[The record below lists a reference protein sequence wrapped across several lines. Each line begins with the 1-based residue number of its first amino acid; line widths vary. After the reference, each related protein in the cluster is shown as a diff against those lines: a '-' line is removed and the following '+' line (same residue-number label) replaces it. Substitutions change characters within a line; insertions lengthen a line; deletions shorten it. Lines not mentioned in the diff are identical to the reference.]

1 MAEIGASSY
10 RRFPQEETALEQIL
24 IAYGDSLVR
33 FAYSLVHNAAV
44 AEDLAAESIAI
55 YLTKPKFLREESQ
68 MRPYL
73 YRIVHNKAMD
83 YLRHYRHLV
92 ALEDVENVLGAG
104 DLEQDAI
111 LQQRNQTIYRCLQ
124 YLPEQYR
131 QVLQLAYFDGFEV
144 KDICRILRKNAKQVY
159 NLLQRAKVALKTLLE
174 KEGISHEDI

>member
-10 RRFPQEETALEQIL
+10 RRFPREETALEQIL

-33 FAYSLVHNAAV
+33 FAYSLVHNASV

-55 YLTKPKFLREESQ
+55 YLSKPKFLRDESQ

-83 YLRHYRHLV
+83 HLRRHRHLV
-92 ALEDVENVLGAG
+92 PLEDVENVLGAG

-111 LQQRNQTIYRCLQ
+111 KRQRNETIYRCMQ
-124 YLPEQYR
+124 MLPEQYR
-131 QVLQLAYFDGFEV
+131 QVLQLTYFDGFDNKSV
-144 KDICRILRKNAKQVY
+144 CRILRKSSKQVY
-159 NLLQRAKVALKTLLE
+159 NLLSRAKVALKTLLE